1 MVGIITFQEFV
12 ERYKVELGDNVSS
25 LEELLEY
32 AQKSHRFKNLLF
44 LYMLKDKDTFNRMV
58 ELSIHNRFAKKMV
71 AHSKQTLNRLSTG
84 ELYNNQDMKK
94 LVSYLNRSVTSSSQ
108 PLDEHIETWEF
119 TGYSKILNSYLVEE
133 RKRKLDLNL
142 RNKVN
147 VKMKSVDWNNLF
159 ISKN

>member
-1 MVGIITFQEFV
+1 MTFQEFV
-12 ERYKVELGDNVSS
+12 ERYKNELGDNVSS

-58 ELSIHNRFAKKMV
+58 ELSIHNRFAKRMV
-71 AHSKQTLNRLSTG
+71 AHSRQTLNRLNNG

-94 LVSYLNRSVTSSSQ
+94 LVSYLNRTVIRNSQ

-133 RKRKLDLNL
+133 RKRKLDVNF
-142 RNKVN
+142 RDKVN
-147 VKMKSVDWNNLF
+147 AKMKLVDWNNLF
-159 ISKN
+159 VSKK

>member
-1 MVGIITFQEFV
+1 MTFHEFV
-12 ERYKVELGDNVSS
+12 ERYKNELGDNVSS
-25 LEELLEY
+25 LEELLKY

-71 AHSKQTLNRLSTG
+71 AHSKQTLNRLNNG
-84 ELYNNQDMKK
+84 ELYNNQDMKN
-94 LVSYLNRSVTSSSQ
+94 LVSYLNRTVIRNSQ

-133 RKRKLDLNL
+133 RKRKLDVNF
-142 RNKVN
+142 RDKVN
-147 VKMKSVDWNNLF
+147 AKMKSVDWNNLF
-159 ISKN
+159 VSKK

>member
-1 MVGIITFQEFV
+1 MTFQEFV
-12 ERYKVELGDNVSS
+12 ERYKNELGDNAYS
-25 LEELLEY
+25 LEELIEY

-58 ELSIHNRFAKKMV
+58 DLSLHNRFAKKMV
-71 AHSKQTLNRLSTG
+71 AHSIQTLNRLNNG

-94 LVSYLNRSVTSSSQ
+94 LVSYLNRTVIRNSQ

>member
-1 MVGIITFQEFV
+1 MTFHEFV
-12 ERYKVELGDNVSS
+12 ERYKNELGDNVSS
-25 LEELLEY
+25 LEELLKY

-71 AHSKQTLNRLSTG
+71 AHSKQTLNRLNNG

-94 LVSYLNRSVTSSSQ
+94 LVSYLNRTVIRNSQ

-133 RKRKLDLNL
+133 RKRKLDVNF
-142 RNKVN
+142 RDKVN
-147 VKMKSVDWNNLF
+147 AKMKSVDWNNLF
-159 ISKN
+159 VSKK

>member
-1 MVGIITFQEFV
+1 MTFQEFV
-12 ERYKVELGDNVSS
+12 ERYKNELGDNVSS

-44 LYMLKDKDTFNRMV
+44 LYMLKDKDTFNRME
-58 ELSIHNRFAKKMV
+58 ELSIHNRFAKRMV
-71 AHSKQTLNRLSTG
+71 AHSRQTLNRLNNG

-94 LVSYLNRSVTSSSQ
+94 LVSYLNRNVMGNSQ
-108 PLDEHIETWEF
+108 PLDEHFETWEF

-133 RKRKLDLNL
+133 RKRKLDVNF

-147 VKMKSVDWNNLF
+147 TKMESVDWKNLF
-159 ISKN
+159 ASEK

>member
-1 MVGIITFQEFV
+1 MTFQEFV
-12 ERYKVELGDNVSS
+12 ERYKNELGDNVSS
-25 LEELLEY
+25 LEELLEL

-44 LYMLKDKDTFNRMV
+44 LYMLKDKDTFNRMA
-58 ELSIHNRFAKKMV
+58 ELSIHNRFAKRMV
-71 AHSKQTLNRLSTG
+71 AHLKQTLNRLNNG

-94 LVSYLNRSVTSSSQ
+94 LVNYLNTNVMGNSQ

-133 RKRKLDLNL
+133 RKRKLDVNL

-147 VKMKSVDWNNLF
+147 AKMKSVDWNNLF
-159 ISKN
+159 VSEK